1 MRPIKPNRAVACKMI
16 ATNSKSFHPKMMRYL
31 QTEIDLMMNIRND
44 YVLSL
49 IDAKKT
55 SNNIYIFTEFC
66 NGGDLRR
73 LLEAKGNTLNEK
85 ATKIIFEQIVKGI
98 SYLGKEGIVH

>member
-1 MRPIKPNRAVACKMI
+1 
-16 ATNSKSFHPKMMRYL
+16 
-31 QTEIDLMMNIRND
+31 MNIRND

-98 SYLGKEGIVH
+98 SYLGKEGIVHWDLKLDNILIHFPT